1 MALSDGSVLLT
12 DDDLKSELGGQGLDP
27 EKVTRAKDAAIAFVL
42 RRKADPTETD
52 PAGTWPADFKLG
64 ALRLAVGL
72 YRDALKP
79 GVAEPFA
86 QGNVYAR
93 ATDVQIE
100 QLLQIGRFSLPE
112 VG

>member
-1 MALSDGSVLLT
+1 MALSPANVLLT
-12 DDDLKSELGGQGLDP
+12 EDDLKSELGGQGVDP
-27 EKVTRAKDAAIAFVL
+27 DKVKRATDAAIAFVL
-42 RRKADPTETD
+42 RRKADPTKLDPPETW
-52 PAGTWPADFKLG
+52 AADFKLG

-100 QLLQIGRFSLPE
+100 QLLQIGRFALPV